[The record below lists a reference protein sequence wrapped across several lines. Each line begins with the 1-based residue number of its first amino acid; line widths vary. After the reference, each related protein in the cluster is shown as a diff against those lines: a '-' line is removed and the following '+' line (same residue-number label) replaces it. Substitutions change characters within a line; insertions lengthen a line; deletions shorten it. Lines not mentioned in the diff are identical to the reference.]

1 MFSELFANNLLVK
14 LLRGD
19 TARYDLIVSMVGVKL
34 GERLLLIGGGDG
46 QWLAALGAKTGLTG
60 TVAAVEPDE
69 ASASRVLED
78 ATKAGV
84 LADVETATPD
94 SRGTVALPYQPASFD
109 IVVIPF
115 PADEAAALAPRIAEA
130 FRVLRDGG
138 RATVIARAGRG
149 PDARRTSAERRETN
163 GANAAPGASGATPPI
178 VTALQQQGF
187 RAARL
192 LAERSG
198 LLFYEAVKK

>member
-34 GERLLLIGGGDG
+34 GERLLVIGGGDG
-46 QWLAALGAKTGLTG
+46 QLLASLGAKTGLTG

-69 ASASRVLED
+69 ATASRVLED

-84 LADVETATPD
+84 LADVETAP
-94 SRGTVALPYQPASFD
+94 GTLPYQPASFD

-115 PADEAAALAPRIAEA
+115 PVDETAALAPHVAEA

-138 RATVIARAGRG
+138 RAAVIARAGR
-149 PDARRTSAERRETN
+149 DRRE
-163 GANAAPGASGATPPI
+163 GHGASATGATSPV

-192 LAERSG
+192 LAERNG
-198 LLFYEAVKK
+198 LVFYEAVKK

>member
-34 GERLLLIGGGDG
+34 GERLLVIGGGDG
-46 QWLAALGAKTGLTG
+46 QLLAAIGAKTGLTG

-69 ASASRVLED
+69 ASASRVLDE

-84 LADVETATPD
+84 LADVETA
-94 SRGTVALPYQPASFD
+94 SGVLPYQPSSFD

-115 PADEAAALAPRIAEA
+115 PADETAALAPRVAEA

-138 RATVIARAGRG
+138 RATIIARAGKG
-149 PDARRTSAERRETN
+149 SERRESN
-163 GANAAPGASGATPPI
+163 GGGAA

-192 LAERSG
+192 LAERNG